1 MLAGTIERGAVP
13 ARGVHERLGRIG
25 YQPAL
30 DGLRGLAVLAVLL
43 FHAGHLRGGFL
54 GVDLFFTL
62 SGFLI
67 TTLLLAEHAAAG
79 QVSLR
84 HFWSRRARRL
94 LPALYV
100 VLAATVAY
108 AVLFARTDS
117 LQQIRGDAIAA
128 LAYVANWRTI
138 ATGGDYWSSY
148 AAPSPLQHLWS
159 LAVEEQFYI
168 LWPLIVVGLIALAAR
183 RGASSRRL
191 LLGATAVLAT
201 LSAVWMAVLSGRGA
215 APTRMYIGTD
225 TRAASILVGALA
237 AIALAGRRSTG
248 RAQPRWLRP
257 AGTVVAVLAG
267 VGLLVAWSRID
278 GSSSVALYRGGFVL
292 HAVAVVAVIV
302 VVTTWPS
309 GAPARAVGVP
319 PLRLIGLISYGL
331 YLWHWPVYLVLTPAR
346 TGLSDWPLTGLR
358 AAVAI
363 LLATVSYLLVERPI
377 RAGALRAPTLRVVT
391 PVTVAAIVAGV
402 IVATVPPGPVVV
414 SGPVALPT
422 TVPASTSV
430 DATSPPA
437 AAPAPGAE
445 TGGAAT
451 ATTAAPSTAAPTTAV
466 APSLLRTVPAVSPTS
481 PVLVRTPTQ
490 DDRLRVL
497 LFGDSYMYDA
507 SPGMAAAL
515 DATGLVDPTQSGL
528 FGFTLTK
535 GPWQVTLHDQLKDHR
550 PELVVAMWA
559 RFDAAWMAEHGRDAY
574 EPKLREAIGMM
585 VDEGATVAIVGLAP
599 SQTSGI
605 DTSPVGLE
613 INEVFASMVTAF
625 PGKVVYLDPDPIVA
639 PDGVPRLS
647 IDTPA
652 GPVRVRKAD
661 LSHFC
666 PDGSAR
672 FGMALTTLLGDVAAV
687 PVPDPGVW
695 AYGDW
700 RADGRFNDPPGACS

>member
-1 MLAGTIERGAVP
+1 MDGMLAGTIEREAVA
-13 ARGVHERLGRIG
+13 ARAPHERPGRIG

-30 DGLRGLAVLAVLL
+30 DGLRGIAVLAVLL

-67 TTLLLAEHAAAG
+67 TTLLLAEHTAAG

-84 HFWSRRARRL
+84 RFWSRRARRL

-108 AVLFARTDS
+108 AIFFARPDS
-117 LQQIRGDAIAA
+117 LQQIRGDALAA

-138 ATGGDYWSSY
+138 ASGGDYWSSY

-168 LWPLIVVGLIALAAR
+168 LWPLIVVGLLAVATR
-183 RGASSRRL
+183 RGASSRRVL
-191 LLGATAVLAT
+191 LVVTATLAT

-215 APTRMYIGTD
+215 SPTRMYIGTD

-237 AIALAGRRSTG
+237 AIALTGRRLG
-248 RAQPRWLRP
+248 GGEHPRWLRP
-257 AGTVVAVLAG
+257 AGTSVAVLAG
-267 VGLLVAWSRID
+267 LGLLVAWSRVD

-292 HAVAVVAVIV
+292 HALAVVAVIV
-302 VVTTWPS
+302 VVITWPS
-309 GAPARAVGVP
+309 GAPARAVGVA
-319 PLRLIGLISYGL
+319 PLRLVGLISYGV
-331 YLWHWPVYLVLTPAR
+331 YLWHWPVYLVLTPVR
-346 TGLSDWPLTGLR
+346 TSLSGWPLTGLR
-358 AAVAI
+358 ATVAI
-363 LLATVSYLLVERPI
+363 LLATASFVAIERPI
-377 RAGALRAPTLRVVT
+377 RAGALRAPTLRVAT
-391 PVTVAAIVAGV
+391 PVTIAAIVAGV
-402 IVATVPPGPVVV
+402 MVATVPPGPVVAGAPLV
-414 SGPVALPT
+414 PPT
-422 TVPASTSV
+422 TA
-430 DATSPPA
+430 PPS
-437 AAPAPGAE
+437 
-445 TGGAAT
+445 
-451 ATTAAPSTAAPTTAV
+451 TAAPPTTAPVAARSRPGAAVVPTTAAPTTAAPTTTV

-481 PVLVRTPTQ
+481 PVLLRTPTT

-515 DATGLVDPTQSGL
+515 DATGVVDATQSGL

-535 GPWQVTLHDQLKDHR
+535 GPWQVTLRDQLKDHR

-559 RFDAAWMAEHGRDAY
+559 RFDAAWMAEHGREAY

-585 VDEGATVAIVGLAP
+585 VDAGATVVIVGLAP
-599 SQTSGI
+599 SQTSGL

-613 INEVFASMVTAF
+613 INDVFASMVTAF
-625 PGKVVYLDPDPIVA
+625 PGQVVYLDPDPVVA
-639 PDGVPRLS
+639 PDGVPRLT
-647 IDTPA
+647 IETPA
-652 GPVRVRKAD
+652 GPLRVRKAD

-672 FGMALTTLLGDVAAV
+672 FGMAVTTLLDDVAAV
-687 PVPDPGVW
+687 PVPDPAAW